1 MHDRRFAGIFLA
13 VVVGASVT
21 FAAQQPLRVT
31 IDVKPGDEQVTIE
44 PGREG
49 MLPIV
54 ILTTPQFDAATAD
67 PDTILVGP
75 QGKEASVFRSM
86 LEDVDRDGDVDR
98 MLLVRVRDM
107 QVTCG
112 NKIIR
117 VTGRTTDG
125 RPFEGSEA
133 VGTTGC

>member
-1 MHDRRFAGIFLA
+1 MEVHRFAGVLFAIVAAGSMTLA
-13 VVVGASVT
+13 V
-21 FAAQQPLRVT
+21 QPPLKVA
-31 IDVKPGDEQVTIE
+31 IDVKPGDEKVTIE

-67 PDTILVGP
+67 PETILVGP

-86 LEDVDRDGDVDR
+86 LEDIDRDGDVDR

-112 NKIIR
+112 NQIIR
-117 VTGRTTDG
+117 VTGKTIDG
-125 RPFEGSEA
+125 RAFEGSDA
-133 VGTTGC
+133 VGTAGC

>member
-1 MHDRRFAGIFLA
+1 MHVHRFAGVLLLVA
-13 VVVGASVT
+13 GWSMT
-21 FAAQQPLRVT
+21 TAAQTPLKVT
-31 IDVKPGDEQVTIE
+31 IDVKPGDEKVTIE

-67 PDTILVGP
+67 PETILVGP

-86 LEDVDRDGDVDR
+86 LEDIDRDGDIDR

-107 QVTCG
+107 QVACG

-117 VTGRTTDG
+117 ITGKTTDG
-125 RPFEGSEA
+125 RAFEGSEA
-133 VGTTGC
+133 VATAGC